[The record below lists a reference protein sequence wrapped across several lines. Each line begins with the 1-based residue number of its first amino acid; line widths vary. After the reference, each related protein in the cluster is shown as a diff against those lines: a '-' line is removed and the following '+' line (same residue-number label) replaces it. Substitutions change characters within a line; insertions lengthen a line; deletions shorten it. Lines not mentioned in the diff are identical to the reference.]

1 MCQAVSCPIYNMDG
15 YHRYVDNYLLRL
27 LNAETAQMWR
37 SQAGVLGY
45 LTALHRPSSLECL
58 AGL

>member
-1 MCQAVSCPIYNMDG
+1 MCPAVSCPLYIMDE

-27 LNAETAQMWR
+27 LNAETAQWR
-37 SQAGVLGY
+37 SQAVVLGY
-45 LTALHRPSSLECL
+45 LTTLHRPSSLECL